1 MLPPQFR
8 MRFVEGRA
16 RPAVSGEMCLFW
28 EHCACS
34 LCGDPHGSF
43 DPRRRIK
50 WTLLGM
56 GSPCG
61 SCANGWLLLPSPAP
75 LSRLPL
81 SRGHTVITPCRTPFV
96 LCTQIF
102 QFELDTPH
110 ATHPRSYA
118 KPFPPDPRHTY
129 AVLFCGSFLRTL
141 FLLRVARANVSRCTC
156 DVLLTHDRRASPTH
170 VAYSGMLPLSRLKFL
185 KLLCPSLDLRLTLS

>member
-1 MLPPQFR
+1 MW
-8 MRFVEGRA
+8 FVEGRA
-16 RPAVSGEMCLFW
+16 RPAVSVEMCLFW
-28 EHCACS
+28 EYCACS
-34 LCGDPHGSF
+34 LAGSTGF
-43 DPRRRIK
+43 LRSQTENKMDITWYGFTLRFLRQRLASPSLPR
-50 WTLLGM
+50 
-56 GSPCG
+56 S
-61 SCANGWLLLPSPAP
+61 P
-75 LSRLPL
+75 LSPPSFPRPY
-81 SRGHTVITPCRTPFV
+81 SNNPMQNPFV